1 MTKVVKA
8 MIVMNKIEYDWS
20 SILGIKVAAMDRDI
34 KTKRDKKSDKGKEKY
49 ERNGGFSQKHVRIAE
64 ALAEKRVNSGKKK

>member
-1 MTKVVKA
+1 
-8 MIVMNKIEYDWS
+8 
-20 SILGIKVAAMDRDI
+20 MDRGI